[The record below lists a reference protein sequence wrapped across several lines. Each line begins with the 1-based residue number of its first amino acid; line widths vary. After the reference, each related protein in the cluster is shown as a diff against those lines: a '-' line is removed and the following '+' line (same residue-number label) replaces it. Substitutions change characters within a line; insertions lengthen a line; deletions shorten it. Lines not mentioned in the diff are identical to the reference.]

1 MNKEIKRLINEKIN
15 NTLEQAKVYSTL
27 DQLIKEHV
35 DTHALMRD
43 RTELLLTEEIERQSQ
58 KINIAKDAIKT
69 VANNILEVDRPDLTR
84 VNWSKFQFDTQ
95 HIPYDLVVGYQP
107 LKLDHE
113 TIELPITVPLMSCDH
128 SYYYEAN
135 DHDELESTRG
145 AMHNIIMRLSLL
157 LPYGAQFCLL
167 DPAKMGE
174 NFPYIKQLPFKRP
187 LTNEISRTLEEV
199 LEDIKRIKQ
208 NYLDNR
214 TRRLIEVDV
223 EIRGNEKFEF
233 IVASNFPK
241 GYDRRAVEL
250 LAQIAN
256 TGSVAGKYVI
266 LQHNKNAELPNGVS
280 MDLFET
286 MKNIADP
293 TYHTVPISTEKYYML
308 GNQSINDETIN
319 TILDGVIKAKP
330 KENKLEFTD
339 VTDINPENWWQGNAS
354 HEIRVAIGGTG
365 AKKDDLEL
373 WFGESNGLQVCA
385 HGMLGAMTGA
395 GKSNLYHAFILGL
408 ACRYSPEELQFYLID
423 GKQGVEFKCYPA
435 LPHAKV
441 VSLNTAPDL
450 SRSVLKELVD
460 EMVRRNELFKRLGFD
475 NFRDYSRSGSPE
487 GKLPRI
493 VLLADEYQTLFE
505 DDRDGLGSDLIEKIA
520 TQGRSAGIHMLIG
533 SQRFGASGMQNQQ
546 SIFGNIHLRIGMQMS
561 EADVMALQEFGPN
574 GKRLLRACKEAGQVV
589 VNDSAANDDK
599 NKAGRVTYLSDDLRT
614 DLINQLAE
622 KWKSHQESEALHHA
636 ILLDGSGQPKL
647 SENLQLE
654 MLYQLHPQR
663 ANEQQWIK
671 FANRSEHLQG
681 LGEQEWY
688 PVEKPACFWL
698 GREMSIHGQARVI
711 LRRRPNENLIIVGDS
726 NEARSGMLSYLI
738 SQLPINHSKGDF
750 QVHFL
755 ERAIKGSPWH
765 GIMSRAIDRCIEG
778 DTQYHEKFS
787 DFQNDLVN
795 IKAEFDNRKS
805 MPEESILSQPS
816 IYIVINEAQ
825 RAPELQKQ
833 SGRYGVKEHGDVGEI
848 ITELLEDGS
857 EYGIHLIFSFDNVRS
872 INKAFDR
879 SDIDLFKHKIALQMS
894 EDDSFALIKT
904 RHAALLQHSVK
915 IPVYALYANQSQSQP
930 VKFKPYCFNGNEEQS
945 VELTAIANYID
956 QWSSERVDG

>member
-1 MNKEIKRLINEKIN
+1 M
-15 NTLEQAKVYSTL
+15 
-27 DQLIKEHV
+27 
-35 DTHALMRD
+35 
-43 RTELLLTEEIERQSQ
+43 
-58 KINIAKDAIKT
+58 
-69 VANNILEVDRPDLTR
+69 
-84 VNWSKFQFDTQ
+84 
-95 HIPYDLVVGYQP
+95 
-107 LKLDHE
+107 
-113 TIELPITVPLMSCDH
+113 
-128 SYYYEAN
+128 
-135 DHDELESTRG
+135 
-145 AMHNIIMRLSLL
+145 
-157 LPYGAQFCLL
+157 LPYGVQFCLL

-214 TRRLIEVDV
+214 TRRLVDV
-223 EIRGNEKFEF
+223 DLEIRGNEKFEF

-241 GYDRRAVEL
+241 GYDRRSVEL

-266 LQHNKNAELPNGVS
+266 LQHNINAELPNGVS

-286 MKNIADP
+286 LQNISSKSN
-293 TYHTVPISTEKYYML
+293 HTVPLPTEKTYML
-308 GNQSINDETIN
+308 CDRSINDETIN
-319 TILDGVIKAKP
+319 TILDGVVKAKP

-339 VTDINPENWWQGNAS
+339 VTDINPDNWWQGDAS
-354 HEIRVAIGGTG
+354 HEIRVPIGGTG

-373 WFGESNGLQVCA
+373 WFGESNGLQICA

-408 ACRYSPEELQFYLID
+408 ACRYSPEELQLYLID
-423 GKQGVEFKCYPA
+423 GKQGVEFKCYPT

-441 VSLNTAPDL
+441 VSLNTSPDL

-475 NFRDYSRSGSPE
+475 NFRDYCRSGSPE
-487 GKLPRI
+487 GKLPRL
-493 VLLADEYQTLFE
+493 VLVADEYQTLFE

-520 TQGRSAGIHMLIG
+520 TQGRSAGLHMLVG

-599 NKAGRVTYLSDDLRT
+599 NRAGRVTYLSDDMRGT
-614 DLINQLAE
+614 LINQLAE
-622 KWKSHQESEALHHA
+622 KWKVHQEASDLHHA

-654 MLYQLHPQR
+654 MLYQQHDKR
-663 ANEQQWIK
+663 ANEEQWVE
-671 FANRSEHLQG
+671 FANRPEHMQG
-681 LGEQEWY
+681 LGEPEWY

-711 LRRRPNENLIIVGDS
+711 LRRRPNENLLIVGDS
-726 NEARSGMLSYLI
+726 NEARSGILSYLI
-738 SQLPINHSKGDF
+738 SQLPLNHAEEDF
-750 QVHFL
+750 QLYFL

-765 GIMSRAIDRCIEG
+765 GIMNNAIETCIKG
-778 DTQYHEKFS
+778 GVHYHEKF
-787 DFQNDLVN
+787 DGFEENLIQ
-795 IKAEFDNRKS
+795 IKAEFDKRKL

-825 RAPELQKQ
+825 RASEIQKQ
-833 SGRYGVKEHGDVGEI
+833 AGRYGVKEHGDVGEI
-848 ITELLEDGS
+848 MANLLENGS
-857 EYGIHLIFSFDNVRS
+857 EYGIHLIISFDNVRVM
-872 INKAFDR
+872 NKVFER
-879 SDIDLFKHKIALQMS
+879 SDIELFKHKIALQMS

-904 RHAALLQHSVK
+904 RHASLLQRSVK
-915 IPVYALYANQSQSQP
+915 VPIYALYANQSQNQP
-930 VKFKPYCFNGNEEQS
+930 TKFKPYCFNGSEEQS
-945 VELTAIANYID
+945 QELAVMAKYIK
-956 QWSSERVDG
+956 QWSS